1 MENDKKRIQT
11 ELKELRNDKKER
23 SITDQKDYEKR
34 INLLEI
40 LEGSND
46 PEVRFNFENNI
57 NGMSDS

>member
-11 ELKELRNDKKER
+11 ELKELRNDEKER
-23 SITDQKDYEKR
+23 SITDLKEYEKR

-40 LEGSND
+40 LEGSID